1 MSLHGREADSGERWH
16 IDLHLQLAA
25 DYYIVGVGYWG
36 TVVGID
42 CSWPLRLVARVGLQ
56 MALAQMQALA

>member
-1 MSLHGREADSGERWH
+1 MSLYGRKADSGERWH
-16 IDLHLQLAA
+16 VDLHLQLAA

-42 CSWPLRLVARVGLQ
+42 CS
-56 MALAQMQALA
+56 